1 MGIWNRTKE
10 IKLNLEIDV
19 KPGFY
24 MWYDE
29 NVNDE
34 MKNKLDDFVNW
45 VYNNYNVSTP
55 VYINC
60 INENF
65 VKCDDDD
72 DVEQGYV
79 FQWANFDDY
88 PNLHNDETCPVI
100 ELPVK
105 EEIWSFEDILFSL
118 MEAISCYFAWCLNE
132 IDTFTIDEEE
142 INTIL
147 DKYLEA

>member
-1 MGIWNRTKE
+1 MSIWNKTNE

-29 NVNDE
+29 NVNEE
-34 MKNKLDDFVNW
+34 MKKKLDDFVNW
-45 VYNNYNVSTP
+45 VYNNYNVMTP

-60 INENF
+60 VNEDYVTCEN
-65 VKCDDDD
+65 DET
-72 DVEQGYV
+72 EQGYI
-79 FQWANFDDY
+79 FNWGDFDNY
-88 PNLHNDETCPVI
+88 PNVRNEEICPVI

-105 EEIWSFEDILFSL
+105 EDEWSFEDILFSL

-132 IDTFTIDEEE
+132 IDTFTVDEEE
-142 INTIL
+142 INSIL
-147 DKYLEA
+147 NKYLEA

>member
-1 MGIWNRTKE
+1 MSIWNKTNE

-29 NVNDE
+29 NVNEE
-34 MKNKLDDFVNW
+34 MKKKLDDFVNW
-45 VYNNYNVSTP
+45 VYNNYNVMTP

-60 INENF
+60 VNENY
-65 VKCDDDD
+65 VTCENDET
-72 DVEQGYV
+72 EQGYI
-79 FQWANFDDY
+79 FNWGDFDNY
-88 PNLHNDETCPVI
+88 PNVRNEEICPVI

-105 EEIWSFEDILFSL
+105 EDEWSFEDILFSL

-132 IDTFTIDEEE
+132 IDTFTVDEEE
-142 INTIL
+142 INSIL
-147 DKYLEA
+147 NKYLEA